1 MHQLDFNKLKHLYFK
16 GHHQENEKKK
26 KTPLNN
32 GRKYQQIMYLIRDTD
47 RI

>member
-1 MHQLDFNKLKHLYFK
+1 MHQLDFNKLKHLHFK

-26 KTPLNN
+26 TPLHN